1 MDYPG
6 VGIVIVNWNGWRD
19 TQECLE
25 AVYRQ
30 SCRNLAVVVVDN
42 GSTDGSAQ
50 RIKEWAK
57 GREVEVMPDPG
68 ATEWTYAPDTGMCRE
83 CGESKRLYLIEAG
96 TNLGFAGGSNAGM
109 KQAAAQGADYL
120 LLLNNDAFFRSPDTL
135 ARMVEFMERTPSAG
149 ACGPRLLYPD
159 GVPQQSYGNFPS
171 VWRTLAFLYPLYK
184 LLPHGV
190 LKKVK
195 RSNVIP
201 EPGLTEP
208 MPVDWPSGACLLVRR
223 DVIEEIGMLDE
234 RFFLYMEETDWCLRM
249 EEVGWERYYLPKAE
263 VFHRFGGSV
272 GTSSRSMRCHHLE
285 SQISFYGKHFSK
297 AAFCLVVAGF
307 LIRSLWALLLIEAGD
322 LLSARGSEQR
332 SEQEKYWR
340 LAFKL
345 SIRALTGLVT
355 QQLVPFA
362 RSAPSARHA

>member
-30 SCRNLAVVVVDN
+30 SYRNLAVVVVDN

-68 ATEWTYAPDTGMCRE
+68 ASERIAAPAGMYRDG
-83 CGESKRLYLIEAG
+83 GESKRMFLIEAA

-109 KQAAAQGADYL
+109 KLAALQGAEYL
-120 LLLNNDAFFRSPDTL
+120 LLLNNDAFFRSADTL
-135 ARMVEFMERTPSAG
+135 ARMVEFMEKTPSAG

-159 GVPQQSYGNFPS
+159 GLPQQSYGHFPTM
-171 VWRTLAFLYPLYK
+171 WRTMAFLYPLYK
-184 LLPHGV
+184 LLPSAV
-190 LKKVK
+190 LNKVK
-195 RSNVIP
+195 RSNVVP

-223 DVIEEIGMLDE
+223 EVIEEIGMLDE

-249 EEVGWERYYLPKAE
+249 EEVGWERYCLPQVE

-272 GTSSRSMRCHHLE
+272 ATSSRSMRSHHLE
-285 SQISFYGKHFSK
+285 SQFSFFGKHFSK
-297 AAFCLVVAGF
+297 AAFSCVIAGF
-307 LIRSLWALLLIEAGD
+307 LIRSLWALLLIETGN
-322 LLSARGSEQR
+322 LLSAQNNEQR

-340 LAFKL
+340 FAFTL
-345 SIRALTGLVT
+345 SIRALTGPVAK
-355 QQLVPFA
+355 QLVPFL
-362 RSAPSARHA
+362 RSAPPARHA